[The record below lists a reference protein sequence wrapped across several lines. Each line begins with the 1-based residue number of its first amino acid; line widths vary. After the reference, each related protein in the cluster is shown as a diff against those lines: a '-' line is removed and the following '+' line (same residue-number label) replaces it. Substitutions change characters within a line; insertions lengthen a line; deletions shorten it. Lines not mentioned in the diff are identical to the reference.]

1 MKLKQLV
8 DFSVNNPDADFWLIR
23 KGDEST
29 VGSPTKTFSPEHI
42 GVTVTRRDL
51 VLPEYL
57 FYVFQYLVMNG
68 TFKSLSHGTTLL
80 KNIRTSDIGNI
91 TVTTA

>member
-8 DFSVNNPDADFWLIR
+8 DFSVNNPDADFWIIR

-51 VLPEYL
+51 LLPDYL
-57 FYVFQYLVMNG
+57 YYVFQYLVMNG
-68 TFKSLSHGTTLL
+68 TIRNLSHGTTNL
-80 KNIRTSDIGNI
+80 KNVRINDIGNI
-91 TVTTA
+91 DITTA